1 MFQKESFKNNI
12 KVKDEKLQ
20 CNINGEAPEISS
32 LLSRKLIKMNILQ
45 LKKYCH
51 LIKVEQQNQQGLHT
65 PLLVKHLK
73 NK

>member
-20 CNINGEAPEISS
+20 CNINREAPEISS

-51 LIKVEQQNQQGLHT
+51 LIKVEQQNQQGLYT